1 MSRIYRYKFTKD
13 IYPEYIV
20 LLLVK
25 GNYVTYGNDYELL
38 RYIKFKNKLSV
49 FDKYKINYLVLDDL
63 DIEIIKEYDVNNYTK
78 YLHQIKLESIIVSIG
93 NNLVRN
99 I

>member
-1 MSRIYRYKFTKD
+1 MLLIKD
-13 IYPEYIV
+13 KYI
-20 LLLVK
+20 
-25 GNYVTYGNDYELL
+25 TYGSDLELIH
-38 RYIKFKNKLSV
+38 YIKFIENLGI
-49 FDKYKINYLVLDDL
+49 FNKYKINYLVLDDL